1 MAIVVSLISL
11 INGSC
16 KAILEPLIKRE
27 ENTMKVIR
35 WTNRFSK
42 ETGFV
47 KALAEDHFINTW
59 EKADAA
65 KYRTKKDAEK
75 VLVTLNEFG
84 ENVNNEFVV
93 E

>member
-1 MAIVVSLISL
+1 
-11 INGSC
+11 
-16 KAILEPLIKRE
+16 
-27 ENTMKVIR
+27 MKVIR

-84 ENVNNEFVV
+84 ENANNDFVV